1 MGARVESYGVAGQS
15 VPAWLPIDGDFP
27 AAQAEKEVGVGLK
40 TLPSVAN
47 NVSDDTM
54 KVFNAVD
61 SFMNL
66 GNSDRLSGFFS
77 LSSSEQDKFL
87 KVLAKLIKSG
97 FVGYEVLEI
106 NGEPM
111 RCDIDLQI
119 GDTRTYNA
127 KRYDDRGRLY

>member
-1 MGARVESYGVAGQS
+1 MGFRVESYG
-15 VPAWLPIDGDFP
+15 IDGQAVPIWAPKTDDKS
-27 AAQAEKEVGVGLK
+27 AARAEKAVGVDSW

-47 NVSDDTM
+47 NVSTDTI

-66 GNSDRLSGFFS
+66 GSSDRLSGFLS
-77 LSSSEQDKFL
+77 LSSEEKEQFA
-87 KVLAKLIKSG
+87 KVLSKLIKSG

-106 NGEPM
+106 DGQPT

-119 GDTRTYNA
+119 GDRRTYGA
-127 KRYDDRGRLY
+127 KRYSYYQ